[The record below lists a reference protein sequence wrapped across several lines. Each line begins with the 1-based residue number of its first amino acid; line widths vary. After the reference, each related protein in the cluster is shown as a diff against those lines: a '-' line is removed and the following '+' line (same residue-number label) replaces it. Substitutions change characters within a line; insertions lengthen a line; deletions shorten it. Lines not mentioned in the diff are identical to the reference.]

1 MISACACGGGSSRA
15 VALSEWV
22 KPTCGRDT
30 VRRATCRR
38 AGNTPGSCSV
48 FWTLLMVVLK
58 PRRDRLTPI
67 LCSRSFFGRLRSS
80 LRCSLSYSALPAVSI
95 AVKSSRC
102 WAPFPQAKALGG
114 DAPELVCRC
123 ENAPEAREAP
133 PDSVAISRGTPD
145 GLATSTCCAGLPPFG
160 LGAFAEPV
168 CTTGGHESYI
178 HSSCSQNIDF
188 QHF

>member
-1 MISACACGGGSSRA
+1 MWNADRAAPGAGEKDGAPLRIRLGSESHSACRSQTSLPSRLNRVKKTKRVVAGTWWVASCSDRGILMISACACGGGSSRA

-102 WAPFPQAKALGG
+102 WAPFPRAKALGG
-114 DAPELVCRC
+114 RRSGV
-123 ENAPEAREAP
+123 
-133 PDSVAISRGTPD
+133 
-145 GLATSTCCAGLPPFG
+145 GLP
-160 LGAFAEPV
+160 V
-168 CTTGGHESYI
+168 
-178 HSSCSQNIDF
+178 
-188 QHF
+188 